1 MTITKQEM
9 YITTNQGCTGWLSI
23 FTETQ
28 TSYLPS
34 SSSTAS
40 WMLWWLLRV
49 VVVVVAFVEGRWC
62 TAGLFSLTGITK
74 SPPILDWAKR
84 LLEFPYIDMGLVALS
99 CTSGEELM
107 VVRFPTD
114 AEVLLAHSDKPRK
127 LLLLLVMEVGEVRS
141 PREEVDVNT
150 GLVLMLFLFC
160 CCIPVLEPMFLKSVL
175 MFSTNNP

>member
-1 MTITKQEM
+1 
-9 YITTNQGCTGWLSI
+9 
-23 FTETQ
+23 
-28 TSYLPS
+28 
-34 SSSTAS
+34 
-40 WMLWWLLRV
+40 
-49 VVVVVAFVEGRWC
+49 
-62 TAGLFSLTGITK
+62 
-74 SPPILDWAKR
+74 
-84 LLEFPYIDMGLVALS
+84 
-99 CTSGEELM
+99 M